1 MILGADIFTSKEPYK
16 MSSLSPSVSAFF
28 SEMSPLEIDD
38 DFMSVENAAKAE
50 AAKKVA
56 EAAAVPLPE
65 EEKPKKMTDQ
75 ERAAAKAAAKAE
87 AERTARAARAARAD
101 AKAVEKAA
109 KAEAERTA
117 RAARADAKA
126 VEKAAKAAKE
136 EAERPAKEAAK
147 AERAAK
153 QAAERANKKAAAKLA
168 AAEKSAVRKAKKTAF
183 KATQIKTKL
192 FEEKEECQIC
202 YEPLNLS
209 SNKPV
214 VCQYASCGYK
224 SCMSCIRTYLLGNPQ
239 SAAHCMSCKKPF
251 DNLFLVQNLTKAW
264 TNDKYYPTIYNTLT
278 EMELAR
284 LPEAMEEAE
293 NRKRAS
299 ERIVEIKKGIKNICD
314 TVFYPGREIE
324 CYFSYLPDWTIAHV
338 RGVEFYEQY
347 GDYYIIIR
355 FTSTNASW
363 TLGNQRRGV
372 RSCHNDFE
380 VDVAIDTII
389 QLQNELSEQKRIEGG
404 GSQTKPK
411 DKKVFTMPCAYNECK
426 GMLSTEYMCGICNK
440 YTCKDCHEPL
450 QDEHKCNP
458 DTVATAKAILKETRP
473 CPSCNTRIYKIEG
486 CDQMWCTNCK
496 TPFSW
501 NTGEIVPI
509 GQRLHNPHA
518 IEYMRRSGN
527 TVRAPGDLVCGGVIT
542 YEQLNQLQKNIE
554 NMLPYMLSFDEC
566 NPGKLE
572 ESLQYKLPENIEKNN
587 NISESTINISEST
600 INISKSIIND
610 VTTKIYR
617 DWRVVDQVSR
627 NKLRESR
634 EVAQAH
640 RDFNEERVQYILN
653 EINKDNFTN
662 SVTEYTKYK
671 KAQMDMSNIWE
682 LVSNFG
688 IDMFNALYNASVCN
702 NIVSVVSFIKLAFQK
717 SREFDALVKYANTQL
732 AVVSVAHSIS
742 IPKMNIENVDY
753 DSVFRKERYSQI
765 ALKIMLSEQ

>member
-1 MILGADIFTSKEPYK
+1 MSAVVAIPTILSSSAASK
-16 MSSLSPSVSAFF
+16 A
-28 SEMSPLEIDD
+28 
-38 DFMSVENAAKAE
+38 
-50 AAKKVA
+50 
-56 EAAAVPLPE
+56 
-65 EEKPKKMTDQ
+65 
-75 ERAAAKAAAKAE
+75 ERAAAKAAAKAAKAASKAERAAAKAEKEE
-87 AERTARAARAARAD
+87 AERPAKEA
-101 AKAVEKAA
+101 AKAERAA
-109 KAEAERTA
+109 KAEAER
-117 RAARADAKA
+117 AARAERAAAKA
-126 VEKAAKAAKE
+126 ERAAAKAAKE

-153 QAAERANKKAAAKLA
+153 RAAERADKKAAAKLA
-168 AAEKSAVRKAKKTAF
+168 AAEKSAVRKAEKTAF

-264 TNDKYYPTIYNTLT
+264 TNEKYYPTIYNTLT

-299 ERIVEIKKGIKNICD
+299 ERIVEIKKEIKNICD
-314 TVFYPGREIE
+314 TVFYPGRVIE
-324 CYFSYLPDWTIAHV
+324 CCYSYSPDWIIAHV
-338 RGVEFYEQY
+338 RGVEYYEYDYY
-347 GDYYIIIR
+347 GDYYVRLNI
-355 FTSTNASW
+355 THHYNAGGMDNASW
-363 TLGNQRRGV
+363 TIDNRQRRV

-380 VDVAIDTII
+380 VDVAIETII
-389 QLQNELSEQKRIEGG
+389 QLQNKIYEQKRIEGG
-404 GSQTKPK
+404 GSQTKQGE
-411 DKKVFTMPCAYNECK
+411 KKVFTMPCAYNECK

-501 NTGEIVPI
+501 NTGEIVPS

-518 IEYMRRSGN
+518 IEYMRQSGI

-542 YEQLNQLQKNIE
+542 LEQRKQLEKNIK
-554 NMLPYMLSFDEC
+554 NMLPYMQSFHESK
-566 NPGKLE
+566 PGKLE
-572 ESLQYKLPENIEKNN
+572 EALQEQLPA
-587 NISESTINISEST
+587 NISEST
-600 INISKSIIND
+600 INISKSIIDD
-610 VTTKIYR
+610 VTTKIVR
-617 DWRVVDQVSR
+617 AWRIVDQVSR

-640 RDFNEERVQYILN
+640 SNFNEERVNYILN
-653 EINKDNFTN
+653 KMSKDEFTKN
-662 SVTEYTKYK
+662 VTEYTKYK
-671 KAQMDMSNIWE
+671 KTQMDMSNIWE

-702 NIVSVVSFIKLAFQK
+702 NIVTVVSFIKLAFQK

-765 ALKIMLSEQ
+765 ALKMMLSVQ